1 MYFMG
6 LFVIAKNVQWLKL
19 AKYIMVHSYNIVL
32 GNQKMYRFL
41 HIAEAKRRL
50 ESIMYNI
57 AFKIKI

>member
-19 AKYIMVHSYNIVL
+19 AKYIMVHSHSIVL

-41 HIAEAKRRL
+41 HIAEAKKKVRK
-50 ESIMYNI
+50 YYV
-57 AFKIKI
+57 